1 MASRSNSRTN
11 NPPANLNT
19 NNRSQ
24 TMKRHR
30 KDPGLQVGDKLRF
43 VYVYNAENGLA
54 SGEPY
59 KHAFT
64 VTKVTSRTFHTQYV
78 KDTFKISTMD
88 PFLYYEF
95 RKEGDCWY
103 AKIFVGRNPFVPKS

>member
-1 MASRSNSRTN
+1 
-11 NPPANLNT
+11 
-19 NNRSQ
+19 
-24 TMKRHR
+24 MKRHR

-78 KDTFKISTMD
+78 KDTFKILTTD
-88 PFLYYEF
+88 PFSYYEF

-103 AKIFVGRNPFVPKS
+103 AKIFVGRNPFKPKS